1 MDEGVEKITQNLF
14 KYMKNTKAEKNME
27 KAINRLLTNGDLSK
41 EEITDKLFE
50 IFEREVPEDVKNQ
63 IYREINEMF

>member
-27 KAINRLLTNGDLSK
+27 KEINRLLTNGDLSK